1 MTIKE
6 PENMDELVYFTNRQL
21 SGGKGTVTAWT
32 YKEKCPKCGKGI
44 MGKPKDAK
52 TGKVK
57 IRATEYE
64 CPECKYSAP
73 KEAYEDTL
81 TCQAKYKCPK
91 CSFEGD
97 IEMPFIRKKK
107 EVAAKAAE
115 ERPGTPIT
123 ESGEKREEEKGVG
136 EKGEG
141 EKREDG

>member
-97 IEMPFIRKKK
+97 IEMPFIRKKVQLFDEETQKKKSVDALQFQCKKCSEKINITKKMK
-107 EVAAKAAE
+107 E
-115 ERPGTPIT
+115 
-123 ESGEKREEEKGVG
+123 
-136 EKGEG
+136 
-141 EKREDG
+141 